1 MPAGA
6 KGDGVGELA
15 VPLGAMK
22 RLLGRLNLA
31 LERGLQVGE
40 LLVAS
45 MEGRRLGHHNL
56 ARLTEVV
63 DLACETLLVGRQRLE
78 VPAVLLLEVVEPPA
92 ERARERRLVTRGRF
106 CYKGGSAETA
116 SSASRNR
123 TATNANLTYFDEL
136 ASSSTSAMV
145 MSRSARS
152 FEMSVS
158 RPARRAPR
166 PPPRPPPRPARR
178 RVLALEVGVDH
189 REPRVLAVHL
199 GAQPLDLGLDLLA
212 RLDLLLVVLG
222 GDGQALDV
230 AGTRALREGE
240 R

>member
-6 KGDGVGELA
+6 KGDSVGELA

-22 RLLGRLNLA
+22 RLLGRLDLA

-106 CYKGGSAETA
+106 CHKGGSGEIA

-123 TATNANLTYFDEL
+123 TATNAKLTYFDEL

-158 RPARRAPR
+158 RPWMFCASSRDRRAAVFWRLRSASIIESLAFWPYIW
-166 PPPRPPPRPARR
+166 ARS
-178 RVLALEVGVDH
+178 
-189 REPRVLAVHL
+189 
-199 GAQPLDLGLDLLA
+199 
-212 RLDLLLVVLG
+212 RLTS
-222 GDGQALDV
+222 AS
-230 AGTRALREGE
+230 TSSRAWTSFW
-240 R
+240 